1 MVKLTKQV
9 MLVKMSSCVDGQ
21 HFIICVHMTQQ
32 ASSDQCAGGFLQ
44 SMWGAKIGIFF

>member
-21 HFIICVHMTQQ
+21 LFIIHVHMTQQ
-32 ASSDQCAGGFLQ
+32 ASSDQCAGFLQ
-44 SMWGAKIGIFF
+44 SM